1 MTIVN
6 INERYR
12 VNIDEWNHTLEKFRE
27 GGIITVGKNAG
38 QVREDTWETIE
49 YYPSLRQCLR
59 RVCVLESLDGN
70 PISLAEYIEKL
81 ELLLG
86 ALEP

>member
-6 INERYR
+6 INEKYR

-27 GGIITVGKNAG
+27 GGIITVGKNIG
-38 QVREDTWETIE
+38 QMRESTWETE
-49 YYPSLRQCLR
+49 GYYPSLRQCLR

-70 PISLAEYIEKL
+70 TISLAEYIDKL